1 MSAPTPP
8 MPGQAMPASAPSS
21 VAPKP
26 FDEWMR
32 KAAEASIAKDDEI
45 YIERPKLPLIAAGRA
60 CEHLRAAIA
69 IGMQY
74 LPPDK
79 FSTTNAIELARFI
92 YEIESDMTDE
102 LVTEEE
108 TDDDIDDAG
117 TANHRAGGVAT
128 R

>member
-1 MSAPTPP
+1 MSSPTIPTSAAPAVSTV
-8 MPGQAMPASAPSS
+8 ASPA
-21 VAPKP
+21 KP

-32 KAAEASIAKDDEI
+32 KAAEASISKPDEI
-45 YIERPKLPLIAAGRA
+45 YIEHPKLPLIAAGRA
-60 CEHLRAAIA
+60 CEHLRAAVA

-108 TDDDIDDAG
+108 ETDDDIDDAVAG
-117 TANHRAGGVAT
+117 NHRAGGVAA